1 MEYRRLGRT
10 GLEVSAIG
18 LGTEYLINQ
27 PKDKVVEVIHEALA
41 RGVNYFDLF
50 FAQPQFRDNMSAAFA
65 GKRDKA
71 ILAAHLGAIDVNG
84 QYDKTRDNAV
94 AEKFFLD
101 FLKRYKTDYADVLYV
116 HNSDDQA
123 DYDKVMSK
131 EGLLGMAKRYRKAG
145 KARSI
150 AFSGHTVA
158 TSLAAVESGEID
170 CLMFPINLAGN
181 AVPGKKDLFAA
192 CVKHDVGLVSMKPY
206 AGGKLLADWQE
217 TEMDKWL
224 LGAGKK
230 KLTRSKAATPVQCI
244 SYILAQ
250 VGVST
255 VVPGCKDLDELAAAL
270 AWVDAT
276 SEERDFSDIVADF
289 REYVAGECV
298 YCNHCL
304 PCPSNIDIGQTIRL
318 YETAKRRPT
327 PEIIAAYDAMPTNAS
342 DCGSCGACVERCPF
356 SVDTAVMM
364 TQAAEY
370 FASINREEV

>member
-1 MEYRRLGRT
+1 MEYRLLGRT
-10 GLEVSAIG
+10 GFEVSAVG

-27 PKDKVVEVIHEALA
+27 PKEKVARVIHEALA

-50 FAQPQFRDNMSAAFA
+50 FAQPQFRDNMGAAFA
-65 GKRDKA
+65 KSRDKA
-71 ILAAHLGAIDVNG
+71 VLAAHLGAIEVNG

-94 AEKFFLD
+94 AEKYFLD
-101 FLKRYKTDYADVLYV
+101 FLKRYKTDYVDVLYV
-116 HNSDDQA
+116 HNCDEQA
-123 DYDKVMSK
+123 DYDKVMSEK
-131 EGLLGMAKRYRKAG
+131 GLLGMAKRFRKEG

-170 CLMFPINLAGN
+170 CLMFSINLAGN

-192 CVKHDVGLVSMKPY
+192 CVRHDVGLVSMKPY
-206 AGGKLLADWQE
+206 AGGKLLADWRE
-217 TEMDKWL
+217 DEMNMWL
-224 LGAGKK
+224 LGGTQK
-230 KLTRSKAATPVQCI
+230 KLTRSKAVTPVQCI
-244 SYILAQ
+244 SYVLAQ

-276 SEERDFSDIVADF
+276 SQERDFSGVVADF
-289 REYVAGECV
+289 KEYVAGECV

-318 YETAKRRPT
+318 YETAKRNLT
-327 PEIIAAYDAMPTNAS
+327 GEILAAYDAMPAAAA

-356 SVDTAVMM
+356 GVDAAAKMAE
-364 TQAAEY
+364 AAEF
-370 FASINREEV
+370 FASINREEL